1 MTMENEELE
10 LKELEAELAA
20 LEEKETVVEPPKKPT
35 RRRRSVTENLEE
47 PVKVETTPV
56 VEPKPVPTPTPEPKS
71 EPKLPSGR
79 VSKVHSLRPSK
90 PQKNGPQR
98 GVRNR
103 G

>member
-20 LEEKETVVEPPKKPT
+20 LEEKETVVEPLKKPT
-35 RRRRSVTENLEE
+35 RRRRSVTEKLEE
-47 PVKVETTPV
+47 MKEVSTTPI
-56 VEPKPVPTPTPEPKS
+56 VEPKPIPTPEPEP
-71 EPKLPSGR
+71 EPKPTGGR
-79 VSKVHSLRPSK
+79 VSKVHSLRPTA
-90 PQKNGPQR
+90 QQNNGRQR